1 MLINPDE
8 SIHAQ
13 AQDNNNQNAGEDA
26 IQHIAIFDAIHS
38 PTTAPLMLYV
48 AETLRPDKS
57 AGIAAGIL
65 TNR

>member
-26 IQHIAIFDAIHS
+26 IKHIDIFDAKQIIAES
-38 PTTAPLMLYV
+38 FL
-48 AETLRPDKS
+48 ETLRPDKS

>member
-13 AQDNNNQNAGEDA
+13 AQDNNNQNAGE
-26 IQHIAIFDAIHS
+26 DAIHS